1 MRHVV
6 KTPLIPDPR
15 CLIPASAR
23 KTPVCVPA
31 CLPCKRHRQA
41 AVIEDK
47 DFYCGLFII
56 LVIKAPKDVD
66 SSISKPE

>member
-6 KTPLIPDPR
+6 KTLLIPDTGI
-15 CLIPASAR
+15 CA
-23 KTPVCVPA
+23 KNA
-31 CLPCKRHRQA
+31 CLRACLSAVQA

-56 LVIKAPKDVD
+56 
-66 SSISKPE
+66 